1 MRRAPPAAAH
11 RRCVRPAACWWTP
24 RAGPARG
31 GRRCSQHTR
40 PGAERDAARLQD
52 EGRALHEGPQVQ
64 RGAQLGRRQAAQDG
78 LLLVRRPQL
87 EREGLQR
94 LQQRQPRR
102 LRRARGAPGFA
113 LVLVPGDREMLPLA
127 GLAGR
132 VALPAYPGPA
142 GPLAGLQVR
151 MWAGRSTAW
160 HPCTQAAPKHRG
172 SPAHV
177 LCARQARAL
186 STTWGGS
193 QRRAWLAGTCC
204 AAGGKGGRPLCSTR
218 PMRCLSRPSRCARL
232 MTPCSGKAASARAP
246 GAVQPPV
253 AAGSRRLT
261 RRWYH
266 TQACCI
272 VLPPEPAQPG

>member
-11 RRCVRPAACWWTP
+11 RKRVRPASCWWTP
-24 RAGPARG
+24 RAGAARG

-40 PGAERDAARLQD
+40 PGVERDAARLQD

-64 RGAQLGRRQAAQDG
+64 RGAQLGGRQAAQDG
-78 LLLVRRPQL
+78 LLLLRRPQL

-102 LRRARGAPGFA
+102 LRRARGAPGFT

-142 GPLAGLQVR
+142 GPLAGLKVS
-151 MWAGRSTAW
+151 MWAGRSTAL
-160 HPCTQAAPKHRG
+160 HACTQAAPTLRG

-186 STTWGGS
+186 STSWAGASAAPGWRGPAA
-193 QRRAWLAGTCC
+193 RRAGR
-204 AAGGKGGRPLCSTR
+204 AAG
-218 PMRCLSRPSRCARL
+218 RCAR
-232 MTPCSGKAASARAP
+232 SGRC
-246 GAVQPPV
+246 GA
-253 AAGSRRLT
+253 
-261 RRWYH
+261 
-266 TQACCI
+266 
-272 VLPPEPAQPG
+272 